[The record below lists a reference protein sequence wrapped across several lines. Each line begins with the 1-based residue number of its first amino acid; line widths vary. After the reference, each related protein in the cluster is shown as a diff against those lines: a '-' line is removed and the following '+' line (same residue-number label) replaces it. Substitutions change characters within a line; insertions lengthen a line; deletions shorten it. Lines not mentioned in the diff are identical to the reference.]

1 MGKYI
6 LAHDLGTSGNK
17 AALFDDEGKLVC
29 SRTSAYKTVYLSGNR
44 AEQSPDDWWNAVCSS
59 SAEVLSEIDS
69 SALAA
74 VSFSGQMMACLCV
87 DRQGRPLHD
96 ALIYSDQRSTKQEQE
111 LIDIFGMD
119 GIYRITGNRPSSTYT
134 LPKLIWIRENRPEIY
149 SETFKVLQAK
159 DYINYRLTGT
169 YFTDYNDAS
178 GTNAFDLNKLC
189 WSEDIFEKTG
199 IPLSLFPEAVSS
211 THVTGTVSA
220 AASAATGI
228 PEGVPVVIGA
238 GDGGCATLGAG
249 SVSPGRPYCNMGSTA
264 WVSAT
269 TEKPLDDPQMRAFT
283 FAHPVEGLYQPCA
296 TMQSAGTAFSW
307 FSSIISGKADAESLN
322 KINGEVLSS
331 PPGANGV
338 IFLPYLIGE
347 RSPWWNSSAKGEF
360 LGMNLNTSRGDM
372 GRAVVEGIAMNL
384 NLSLSL
390 MTAVFGKG
398 LSAEGAEPVMFMGG
412 GARSEVWR
420 RIFAD
425 VFGRNL
431 TIPEL
436 LLEATSMGAALL
448 GGVGTGVYGDF
459 SMAEKMNPVAELVE
473 TDSSLRILY
482 TELSDILV
490 KSYKAVEPLFQDFDN
505 FRDRF

>member
-1 MGKYI
+1 MGRYI

-17 AALFDDEGKLVC
+17 AAVFDDMGRLVT
-29 SRTSAYKTVYLSGNR
+29 SRTSAYSTSYLSGNR
-44 AEQSPDDWWNAVCSS
+44 AEQSPDDWWKAVCCS
-59 SAEVLSEIDS
+59 SAEVLSEIEPS
-69 SALAA
+69 ELAA

-111 LIDIFGMD
+111 LIDTFGME
-119 GIYRITGNRPSSTYT
+119 GIYRITGHRPSSTYT
-134 LPKLIWIRENRPEIY
+134 LPKLMWIRKNRPEIY

-169 YFTDYNDAS
+169 FLTDYNDAS
-178 GTNAFDLNKLC
+178 GTNAFDLNKFC
-189 WSEDIFEKTG
+189 WSEEIFEKTG
-199 IPLSLFPEAVSS
+199 IPLSLFPEAVPS
-211 THVTGTVSA
+211 TRITGTVSA

-264 WVSAT
+264 WVSTT

-307 FSSIISGKADAESLN
+307 FSSIISGDSDAESLN
-322 KINGEVLSS
+322 RINTEVLSS

-347 RSPWWNSSAKGEF
+347 RSPWWNSSARGEF
-360 LGMNLNTSRGDM
+360 LGMSLTTSRGDL
-372 GRAVVEGIAMNL
+372 GRAVIEGIAVNL
-384 NLSLSL
+384 GLSLSL
-390 MTAVFGKG
+390 MLDAPGG
-398 LSAEGAEPVMFMGG
+398 GADSVMFMGG
-412 GARSEVWR
+412 GARGEVWR

-431 TIPEL
+431 TIPGL

-448 GGVGTGVYGDF
+448 GGVGTGVYSDF

-473 TDSSLRILY
+473 TDSSLGGLY
-482 TELSDILV
+482 AELSEMLV
-490 KSYKAVEPLFQDFDN
+490 KSYKAVEPLFQDFDK
-505 FRDRF
+505 FRARF